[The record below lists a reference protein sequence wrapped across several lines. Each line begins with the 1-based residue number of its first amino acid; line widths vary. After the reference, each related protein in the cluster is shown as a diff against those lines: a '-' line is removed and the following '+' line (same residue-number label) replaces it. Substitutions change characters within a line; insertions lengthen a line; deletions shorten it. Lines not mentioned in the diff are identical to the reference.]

1 MKPITI
7 AGVVI
12 AIALIAPTVAQ
23 AQYGHTIRVRRRT
36 AVVVGTTVH
45 AADQAAAQQHAAQQ
59 QAAQPQAAAAPAA
72 PAPAPAATPAPTPVA
87 PGQPMPIGAVVP
99 ALPSGCTSTTVS
111 GVEYY
116 HCGPDWYRAMFQG
129 DQLVYVTTPMP
140 Q

>member
-7 AGVVI
+7 AGMVT
-12 AIALIAPTVAQ
+12 AIALIVPSVAE
-23 AQYGHTIRVRRRT
+23 AQYGHTVRVRRRT

-72 PAPAPAATPAPTPVA
+72 PAAAPAATPAPTPVA
-87 PGQPMPIGAVVP
+87 PGQPMPIGAVVA
-99 ALPSGCTSTTVS
+99 ALPSGCASTTVS
-111 GVEYY
+111 GTEYY
-116 HCGPDWYRAMFQG
+116 RCGVDWYRAMFQG
-129 DQLVYVTTPMP
+129 DQLVYVTTPAP